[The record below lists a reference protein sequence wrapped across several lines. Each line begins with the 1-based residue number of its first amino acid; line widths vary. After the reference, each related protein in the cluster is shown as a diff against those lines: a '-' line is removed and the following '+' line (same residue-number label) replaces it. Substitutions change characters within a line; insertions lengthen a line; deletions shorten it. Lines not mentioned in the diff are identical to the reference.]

1 MPRIVITSYGSTGD
15 LNPFLAI
22 GVALRDRGHAVTF
35 AVEERFAPAV
45 AALRFPV
52 HHLSGDAEADLL
64 PYQRA
69 LFGGG
74 SPFTSVSAI
83 VNHYIAPHLRARI
96 EELRAAC
103 ESADLLLSSASQ
115 MAARAVAELTGIP
128 WISVA
133 LSPTFAS
140 RYLIPQPQAFNLPG
154 PLQHAANRIGWD
166 IGNAALRRIVDRPIN
181 AVRAELGLPPARD
194 LLSFGSLSRTYTTV
208 AVSPAFTPRPSD
220 WSAYLHVTGFCF
232 WDTPA
237 AWQEPPELAGLLDG
251 SRPVVAVS
259 TGSMAPSVQRRF
271 ANFFAASVTAIREL
285 GARALVI
292 GAEPASLPEVADD
305 GETLILPFAPFSTV
319 YPRCAAVIHHGG
331 IGTLAQA
338 LRAGVPSLVVPWGA
352 DQFFTA
358 GQVTRIGAGRWLRR
372 RGYTSDKAR
381 RTLDALLND
390 PAYHQRT
397 RAIAGEIASEDGP
410 GAICAAVE
418 NALMDRASS

>member
-35 AVEERFAPAV
+35 AVEESFAPAV
-45 AALRFPV
+45 AALGFPALR
-52 HHLSGDAEADLL
+52 LSGDVVTDLL
-64 PYQRA
+64 PHQRA
-69 LFGGG
+69 MFSGG
-74 SPFTSVSAI
+74 SPFASVSAI
-83 VNHYIAPHLRARI
+83 VNHYIAPHLRARV

-103 ESADLLLSSASQ
+103 EGADLLLSSASQ

-140 RYLIPQPQAFNLPG
+140 RYLVPQPQVFELPA
-154 PLQHAANRIGWD
+154 PLQHAANRIGWS
-166 IGNAALRRIVDRPIN
+166 IGNGALRRIVDPPIN
-181 AVRAELGLPPARD
+181 AVRAELGLPPAHD
-194 LLSFGSLSRTYTTV
+194 LLSYGSLSRTYSAV
-208 AVSPAFTPRPSD
+208 AVSPAFAPRPPD
-220 WSAYLHVTGFCF
+220 WPSYLHVTGFCF
-232 WDTPA
+232 WDTPTN
-237 AWQEPPELAGLLDG
+237 WHEPPELSALLDG
-251 SRPVVAVS
+251 SKPVVAVS
-259 TGSMAPSVQRRF
+259 AGSMAPSVRRQF
-271 ANFFAASVTAIREL
+271 TDFFTASVAAIHGL

-292 GAEPASLPEVADD
+292 GAEPENLPEVAGD
-305 GETLILPFAPFSTV
+305 GEILILPFAPFSSV
-319 YPRCAAVIHHGG
+319 YPHCAAVIHHGG

-381 RTLDALLND
+381 RALGALLND
-390 PAYHQRT
+390 PVYRRRT
-397 RAIAGEIASEDGP
+397 RAIADQIATEDGP
-410 GAICAAVE
+410 SAICEAV
-418 NALMDRASS
+418 DRALEPSL